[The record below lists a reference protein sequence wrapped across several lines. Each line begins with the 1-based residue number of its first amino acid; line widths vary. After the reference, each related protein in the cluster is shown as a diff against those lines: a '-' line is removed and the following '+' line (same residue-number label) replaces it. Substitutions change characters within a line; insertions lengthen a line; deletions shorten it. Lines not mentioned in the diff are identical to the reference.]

1 MDESSITSA
10 DGATAA
16 GGSTIRLRGSRRRRR
31 RRGRAMTSAGR
42 RAATIIAIVVV
53 VMIHP
58 GPAVR
63 RRVGR
68 RLRTGRFRR
77 RQRAVGRSP
86 RRFRR
91 LHIARCGGR
100 RRFAGAAHTAV
111 QRRVIRRSI
120 IAISARSTT
129 THAWGGRTTT
139 ATTTTLAALG
149 GGGRAVRILILVPI
163 DVFDVVVG
171 VVEVIVGSVAKETR
185 PASPRVDLLVFLTL
199 GIACK

>member
-1 MDESSITSA
+1 MDESSIATA
-10 DGATAA
+10 GGATAA

-129 THAWGGRTTT
+129 TTHAWRRGTTTTT
-139 ATTTTLAALG
+139 AESG
-149 GGGRAVRILILVPI
+149 EGGRAVRILILVPI

-185 PASPRVDLLVFLTL
+185 ATSPRVDLLVFLTL